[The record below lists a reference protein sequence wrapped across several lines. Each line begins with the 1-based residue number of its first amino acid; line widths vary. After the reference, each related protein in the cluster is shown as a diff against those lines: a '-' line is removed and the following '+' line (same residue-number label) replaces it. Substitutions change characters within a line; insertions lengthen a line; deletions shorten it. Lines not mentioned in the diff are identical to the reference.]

1 MKKIYIWFNSL
12 SKRLRDSISTS
23 ILVVGFVSTVFT
35 ILGFSLAD
43 IKCLKLWGRIL
54 VVIAVFFIVII
65 VVYKVIGRVFKERVN
80 LIVNQTPVDITCGDI
95 FETEGWK
102 VIGCDT
108 SFRTQVDDV
117 VISKNSLHGKLVLQ
131 HGNAEEINDIVE
143 SAAQKYNI
151 SKNENGLFEFPL
163 GTIIPYTSS
172 KDGETYLMLAMTELN
187 KDFESHTNMAK
198 YESMLMKMWHEV
210 SRVYASHDVVF
221 PILGAGIS
229 RFDDGPKNK
238 NTLLR
243 CMLCT
248 LGSSGLDFNS
258 RIKVVIY
265 GKAED
270 IPLYE
275 LRDVVK
281 TRR

>member
-43 IKCLKLWGRIL
+43 IKCLKLWWRIL

-117 VISKNSLHGKLVLQ
+117 VISKNSLHGKLVLE

-151 SKNENGLFEFPL
+151 SKNENDLFEFPL

-210 SRVYASHDVVF
+210 SRVYASHDVVL
-221 PILGAGIS
+221 PILGSGIS

-258 RIKVVIY
+258 KLKVVIY